1 MKKIS
6 EINELEIGKEYYLE
20 LHGTKIKAYIT
31 NIEEE
36 YQRITLSFPCL
47 LSGEGFFRDVNIDI
61 EDEHE
66 FDGLWN
72 ISKTVHRQMRGLLVK
87 YLSSTDEFI
96 VMSEAYYSNFEEEDE
111 IIVIDRVFEPVC
123 IYMPTRDTIYEKFQQ
138 ISLNIVMDKYGFPEL
153 STYTEGF
160 L

>member
-1 MKKIS
+1 MKQIKDIS
-6 EINELEIGKEYYLE
+6 ELEIGKEYYLE
-20 LHGTKIKAYIT
+20 LYGTKIKAYIT

-66 FDGLWN
+66 FDGLWH
-72 ISKTVHRQMRGLLVK
+72 ISKTVHRQIRGLLVK
-87 YLSSTDEFI
+87 YINSIDEFN
-96 VMSEAYYSNFEEEDE
+96 VMSEAYYANFEEEDD
-111 IIVIDRVFEPVC
+111 IIIIDNVFEPVC

-138 ISLNIVMDKYGFPEL
+138 TSLKMVMDKYGFPEL
-153 STYTEGF
+153 STHVEG
-160 L
+160 LL